1 MLQQSPQVRE
11 SVHRIELIMSDGTQI
26 HVTPRVLDVLLDTNR
41 VIKFRRSTGWV
52 TIGLDPVR
60 AKRRSDFCEIYNGTE
75 RRVIY

>member
-1 MLQQSPQVRE
+1 MLQQSPQVRGT
-11 SVHRIELIMSDGTQI
+11 VHRIELIMSDGTQI

-41 VIKFRRSTGWV
+41 VIKFKRSSGWV

-60 AKRRSDFCEIYNGTE
+60 AKRRSDYCEIYNGIE